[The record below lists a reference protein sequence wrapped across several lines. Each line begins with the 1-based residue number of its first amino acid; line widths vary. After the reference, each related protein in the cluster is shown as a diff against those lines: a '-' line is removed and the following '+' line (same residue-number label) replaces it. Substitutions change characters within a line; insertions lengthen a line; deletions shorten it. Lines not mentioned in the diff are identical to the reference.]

1 MKHDKCILLVE
12 DDPDDIELTR
22 MAFEQNGILNEL
34 VVARDGREALD
45 WLFGEGEFSERDG
58 GPPAIV
64 LLDLQIPKIDG
75 IGVLRRIRQDE
86 RTRLLPVIVLTSS
99 NEEQDIVAS
108 YELHANSFIRK
119 PVDFQR
125 FAEAV
130 RHIRLYWLLLNE
142 PPVTGKK

>member
-12 DDPDDIELTR
+12 DNPDDVELTR
-22 MAFEQNGILNEL
+22 MAFEQNGIANEL
-34 VVARDGREALD
+34 VVASDGKEALD
-45 WLFGEGEFSERDG
+45 WLFEEGEFSGRDG

-64 LLDLQIPKIDG
+64 LLDLQIPRIDG
-75 IGVLRRIRQDE
+75 ISVLRRIRQDE

-99 NEEQDIVAS
+99 NEEQDRVAS

-130 RHIRLYWLLLNE
+130 QSIRLYWLLLNE
-142 PPVTGKK
+142 PPVMEAK

>member
-12 DDPDDIELTR
+12 DNPDDVELTR
-22 MAFEQNGILNEL
+22 MAFEQNGIANEL
-34 VVARDGREALD
+34 VVASDGKEALD
-45 WLFGEGEFSERDG
+45 WLFEEGEFSGRGG

-64 LLDLQIPKIDG
+64 LLDLQIPRIDG
-75 IGVLRRIRQDE
+75 ISVLRRIRQDE

-99 NEEQDIVAS
+99 NEEQDRVAS

-130 RHIRLYWLLLNE
+130 QSIRLYWLLLNE
-142 PPVTGKK
+142 PPVMEAK